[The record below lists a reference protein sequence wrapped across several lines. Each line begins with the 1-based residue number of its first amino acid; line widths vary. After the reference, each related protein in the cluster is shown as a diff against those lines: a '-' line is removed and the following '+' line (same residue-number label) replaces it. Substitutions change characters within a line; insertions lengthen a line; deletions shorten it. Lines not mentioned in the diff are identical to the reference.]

1 MWFNQIALGG
11 IVRVASIVNFL
22 DCYSID
28 GMTAEEQTL
37 MNENINQFF
46 IDNNYSDEQ
55 KKICI
60 SDIVSSIIQ
69 SLNTENQL
77 KPQTEIETEVAI
89 SNPDDKTEVAI
100 KTNVS
105 IGQISERGWQ
115 GFYDL
120 IGGVQM
126 LGMKKHNGTPVT
138 ELKGGKQKSQ
148 AQRIMKQYLDVAPR
162 TDLGRYALQATDIF
176 ETPILSVF
184 DGRGKHSIGY
194 YSKRLFPIFI
204 DYLIDIYNGE
214 NQIYTNVTR
223 LAKDIKI
230 VDRRYRT
237 KKDFT
242 NINEKFTIKMM
253 NRFYSKANK
262 ELEQVLFRM
271 LDNLQDNYSVI
282 SYEKNF
288 CIFTQDGKLH
298 TSTASEKS
306 IIRKSQAKILKEFNA
321 KSMFVIF
328 VRNQAEQ
335 FYKRVTEYINETY
348 DLDWIKYKNQI
359 EINIEDID
367 SLIEL
372 RETFL
377 KDNNFDSAKALKE
390 VKTKLAT
397 KIYKSNLSD
406 YHKSQEKEIQSV
418 LDDSNID
425 DTIKACFEAGI
436 YSIKELKKDGII
448 KEIPFHYWES
458 TLDTQNAI
466 IEMLIGSINY
476 CCTSNTIDDDLPF

>member
-1 MWFNQIALGG
+1 
-11 IVRVASIVNFL
+11 
-22 DCYSID
+22 
-28 GMTAEEQTL
+28 
-37 MNENINQFF
+37 
-46 IDNNYSDEQ
+46 
-55 KKICI
+55 
-60 SDIVSSIIQ
+60 
-69 SLNTENQL
+69 
-77 KPQTEIETEVAI
+77 
-89 SNPDDKTEVAI
+89 
-100 KTNVS
+100 
-105 IGQISERGWQ
+105 
-115 GFYDL
+115 
-120 IGGVQM
+120 M
-126 LGMKKHNGTPVT
+126 LGMKKHNGSPIT

-148 AQRIMKQYLDVAPR
+148 AQKIMKQYLDVAPR

-204 DYLIDIYNGE
+204 DYLINIYNGE
-214 NQIYTNVTR
+214 NQIYTNVSR
-223 LAKDIKI
+223 VARDINI
-230 VDRRYRT
+230 VNKRYKT

-253 NRFYSKANK
+253 NRFYSKANR
-262 ELEQVLFRM
+262 ELEMILYRM

-328 VRNQAEQ
+328 VRNQAEE
-335 FYKRVTEYINETY
+335 FFKRTTEYINDTY
-348 DLDWIKYKNQI
+348 NLDWIKYKNQI

-377 KDNNFDSAKALKE
+377 KDNNFDFAKALKE

-397 KIYKSNLSD
+397 KIYKVNLSD

-418 LDDSNID
+418 LDDPHID
-425 DTIKACFEAGI
+425 DTIKTMIESGI
-436 YSIKELKKDGII
+436 YSIEELKAKGII
-448 KEIPFHYWES
+448 RNAPFHFWES
-458 TLDTQNAI
+458 SLTILNAI
-466 IEMLIGSINY
+466 TEMLIGN
-476 CCTSNTIDDDLPF
+476 IDYEYKTTDDLPF

>member
-1 MWFNQIALGG
+1 MI
-11 IVRVASIVNFL
+11 SIQYSFP
-22 DCYSID
+22 YISID
-28 GMTAEEQTL
+28 GMTEREQTAI
-37 MNENINQFF
+37 NESLNQFF
-46 IDNNYSDEQ
+46 YSENYSDEQ
-55 KKICI
+55 KRNYINNI
-60 SDIVSSIIQ
+60 FSALMR
-69 SLNTENQL
+69 SLNNVDNSENQL
-77 KPQTEIETEVAI
+77 QPQTTTEVTI
-89 SNPDDKTEVAI
+89 SNPNDKTEVAI
-100 KTNVS
+100 KTNIS

-120 IGGVQM
+120 IGGVEM
-126 LGMKKHNGTPVT
+126 LGMKKHNGSPIT

-148 AQRIMKQYLDVAPR
+148 AQKIMKQYLDVAPR

-204 DYLIDIYNGE
+204 DYLINIYNGE
-214 NQIYTNVTR
+214 NQIYTNVSR
-223 LAKDIKI
+223 LARDINI
-230 VDRRYRT
+230 VNKRYKT

-253 NRFYSKANK
+253 NRFYSKANR
-262 ELEQVLFRM
+262 ELEMILYRM

-328 VRNQAEQ
+328 VRNQAEE
-335 FYKRVTEYINETY
+335 FFKRTTEYINDTFN
-348 DLDWIKYKNQI
+348 LDWIKYKNQI

-372 RETFL
+372 RETFF
-377 KDNNFDSAKALKE
+377 KDNNFDSSKALNE

-397 KIYKSNLSD
+397 KIYRGNLTD
-406 YHKSQEKEIQSV
+406 YNKANEKELQAV
-418 LDDSNID
+418 LNDSNID
-425 DTIKACFEAGI
+425 DTIKTMIESGN
-436 YSIKELKKDGII
+436 YSIEELKAKGII
-448 KEIPFHYWES
+448 RNAPFHFWES
-458 TLDTQNAI
+458 SLTILNAI
-466 IEMLIGSINY
+466 TEMLIGN
-476 CCTSNTIDDDLPF
+476 IDYEYKTTDDLPF